1 MKHLQTFENFIKS
14 YGQKLSLDEFEKIA
28 IGQIVLYKGIRFEV
42 KENTGVTL
50 ILTAVSGGQSQR
62 LNLSQFNQS
71 GAITESEVTIN
82 EKIIRVDWEDDE
94 NAIIFSDA
102 GLIKVNYDGDFKY
115 RGKWFATVDHT
126 GPDDLLKDLTKA
138 FKSDKFVYVNEFKHT
153 DAFESLSRK
162 KAKRIRRRGEDLTL

>member
-1 MKHLQTFENFIKS
+1 MKNLQTFENFIKS
-14 YGQKLSLDEFEKIA
+14 YGQKLSIDEFEKIA
-28 IGQIVLYKGIRFEV
+28 VGQIVLYKGIRFEV

-50 ILTAVSGGQSQR
+50 ILIALSGGQSQR

-71 GAITESEVTIN
+71 GAITESKVTIN

-115 RGKWFATVDHT
+115 RGKWFATIDHT

-138 FKSDKFVYVNEFKHT
+138 FKGDKFVYVNEFKHT
-153 DAFESLSRK
+153 DTFENFLNTQGINIKGHS
-162 KAKRIRRRGEDLTL
+162 